1 MQVAYEKL
9 DGIDRE
15 RLYAVLEPVLL
26 AHGVQAVE
34 LIWRTDDKGWV
45 LSITLEKPGLAL
57 PGEGITLD
65 LCADISRDL
74 SIAFDIEDLTPHK
87 YRLEVGSPGLERA
100 LYKVGDYAR
109 FAGYHAKLKLREPI
123 LGQTV
128 IRTQLCGL
136 DSDGNILIET
146 ENGQLAL
153 APDLILTGR
162 LEFNWNKPGVHR
174 GGRDG
179 KSHTRHS
186 GRNAQVS
193 GPQRSK

>member
-9 DGIDRE
+9 DGIERE
-15 RLYAVLEPVLL
+15 RLHAVLEPVLL

-74 SIAFDIEDLTPHK
+74 SIAFDIEEVMPHK

-100 LYKVGDYAR
+100 LYQTQDYAR
-109 FAGYHAKLKLREPI
+109 FAGSLAKLKLREPI
-123 LGQTV
+123 MGQSV
-128 IRTQLCGL
+128 IRTRLCGL
-136 DSDGNILIET
+136 DADGNVLIET
-146 ENGQLAL
+146 EDGQRAL
-153 APDLILTGR
+153 APESILTGR
-162 LEFNWNKPGVHR
+162 LEFEWNKPGVHR
-174 GGRDG
+174 GSRDD
-179 KSHTRHS
+179 KSHTRLS
-186 GRNAQVS
+186 GRNAHAC

>member
-9 DGIDRE
+9 DGIDKE
-15 RLYAVLEPVLL
+15 RLHAVLEPVLL

-34 LIWRTDDKGWV
+34 LIWRTDDRGWV
-45 LSITLEKPGLAL
+45 LVITLEKPDLAL

-74 SIAFDIEDLTPHK
+74 SIAFDVDDLMPHK

-100 LYKVGDYAR
+100 LYQPQDYAR
-109 FAGYHAKLKLREPI
+109 FAGSHAKLKLREPI
-123 LGQTV
+123 LGQSV
-128 IRTQLCGL
+128 IRTKLCGV
-136 DSDGNILIET
+136 DPDGNILIET
-146 ENGQLAL
+146 EDGQRAL

-162 LEFNWNKPGVHR
+162 LEFSWNKPGVHR
-174 GGRDG
+174 GRRDD
-179 KSHTRHS
+179 KSPSRHS
-186 GRNAQVS
+186 GRNTHVC